1 MLTYRKQLAI
11 VLTIA
16 VLCAGCTRFGKS
28 PQAPPANQFNNVAT
42 QIEYPNI
49 SEPTLTEALAT
60 PPPHK
65 IDAAVFQEYSDIT
78 LQEAIQGALWNSQ
91 VLRDLGGTV
100 VNNPLGAKTVYEA
113 AIRESDPR
121 FGVEGA
127 LSAFDAQFSS
137 SMFWTKNDRALNNI
151 FLGTGAQLFRGD
163 TGTWVNQ
170 ISKTA
175 ATGTQFAV
183 RNNTNYEANNVLSNT
198 FPSAWDT
205 NVEAEFRHPLL
216 QGGGIEFN
224 RIAGPSATPGLFL
237 TNGVLIARI
246 NTDISIADF
255 EASVRQTVSEIENA
269 YWDLY
274 YAYRD
279 LDAKIAARNAALE
292 QWRSI
297 HAKYTA
303 NTPGGEAGK
312 EALAREQFFI
322 LQAAVEDAQ
331 SGSPARGSASGA
343 GSGGGVFRG
352 AGGVYAAERRLRGL
366 IGNLTQATRL
376 LRPIDEPPQAEV
388 VYDWHEVLQ
397 ESLATRVELRRQK
410 WMVRRRELELTA
422 ARNFLLPR
430 LDAIGKYRWRGFGDD
445 LLAYGNQPQFASA
458 VGNLADGNFQEWQLG
473 MQLQAPIGFRQGHA
487 AVRNAELQLAR
498 ERAVLRDQERQVATD
513 LSTAIGDVDRTFTLV
528 KTHYNRRTAA
538 AQQVD
543 SARAA
548 FEADATSLGELTD
561 SRRRLADADSAY
573 YRALCDYAIALKNVH
588 YERGSL
594 LAHNQ
599 ISLAEG
605 PWSEKAYGDAR
616 EHDRDRRRAVEMNYA
631 FNRPTIVSRGP
642 QPRRDAYSEV
652 IVAEEVIGEGSA
664 PAEPVSPQPV
674 PTSTIEQPGF
684 VSPPL
689 PMTPTT
695 QERKPSSSSVPFSPV
710 PIVPVPSGPSPRD
723 VPTLRSPLSPGA
735 AR

>member
-1 MLTYRKQLAI
+1 MMRPFRTQLAI
-11 VLTIA
+11 ALTTA
-16 VLCAGCTRFGKS
+16 VLCAGCHPHKS
-28 PQAPPANQFNNVAT
+28 ANSFTQFNRVAT
-42 QIEYPNI
+42 TIEYPNVV
-49 SEPTLTEALAT
+49 EPTTSEALAT

-65 IDAAVFQEYSDIT
+65 IDSAPFQEYWDLT
-78 LQEAIQGALWNSQ
+78 LQEAIQSSLWNSQ

-100 VNNPLGAKTVYEA
+100 VQNPTGARTIYES

-121 FGVEGA
+121 FGVEGV
-127 LSAFDAQFSS
+127 LSAFDAQLSS
-137 SMFWTKNDRALNNI
+137 TMFWSKNDRALNNV
-151 FLGTGAQLFRGD
+151 FLGTGATLFRGD

-237 TNGVLIARI
+237 SNGVLIARV

-255 EASVRQTVSEIENA
+255 EASVRNAVSEIENA

-274 YAYRD
+274 FAYRD
-279 LDAKIAARNAALE
+279 LDAKIAARNGALE
-292 QWRSI
+292 HWRSI

-331 SGSPARGSASGA
+331 SGSPGRGSLTGS

-352 AGGVYAAERRLRGL
+352 GGGVFAAERRLRAL
-366 IGNLTQATRL
+366 MGNLGQAQRL

-397 ESLATRVELRRQK
+397 EALATRVELRRQK
-410 WMVRRRELELTA
+410 WVVRRRELELTA

-430 LDAIGKYRWRGFGDD
+430 LDAIGKYRFRGFGND
-445 LLAYGNQPQFASA
+445 LLAYGNQPEFGSA
-458 VGNLADGNFQEWQLG
+458 VGNMFDGNFQEWQLG
-473 MQLQAPIGFRQGHA
+473 MQLQAPLGFRQGHS
-487 AVRNAELQLAR
+487 AVRNAELQLSR
-498 ERAVLRDQERQVATD
+498 ERAVLRDQEKQVAAD
-513 LSTAIGDVDRTFTLV
+513 LSTAVGDVDRTFTLV
-528 KTHYNRRTAA
+528 RTHYNRRTAA

-543 SARAA
+543 SARAS
-548 FEADATSLGELTD
+548 FEADATSLAELTD
-561 SRRRLADADSAY
+561 SRRRLADADAAY
-573 YRALCDYAIALKNVH
+573 YRAVCDYAIALKNVH
-588 YERGSL
+588 FERGSL
-594 LAHNQ
+594 LKHNQ
-599 ISLAEG
+599 ITLAEG
-605 PWSEKAYGDAR
+605 PWNEKAYSDAR
-616 EHDRDRRRAVEMNYA
+616 DHERDRRRALQLNYA
-631 FNRPTIVSRGP
+631 FNRPTIVTQGA
-642 QPRRDAYSEV
+642 PRLPWEAWPGETIVSDVPLNEALSGATNGHVPSDTVQSDRIPNIAPSE
-652 IVAEEVIGEGSA
+652 
-664 PAEPVSPQPV
+664 
-674 PTSTIEQPGF
+674 
-684 VSPPL
+684 PL
-689 PMTPTT
+689 PTTAQPFTPIPT
-695 QERKPSSSSVPFSPV
+695 QLPATSPL
-710 PIVPVPSGPSPRD
+710 PSPAD
-723 VPTLRSPLSPGA
+723 QVPLPSTLPERL
-735 AR
+735 R

>member
-1 MLTYRKQLAI
+1 MPRFSTADETANTTLRMMRLLRTPLAI
-11 VLTIA
+11 VMSMA
-16 VLCAGCTRFGKS
+16 VLCAGCHRHGAGKQS
-28 PQAPPANQFNNVAT
+28 FNEFNRVAT
-42 QIEYPNI
+42 QIEYPNTF
-49 SEPTLTEALAT
+49 EPTVSEAMAT

-65 IDAAVFQEYSDIT
+65 IDSAPFQDYWDIT
-78 LQEAIQGALWNSQ
+78 LQEAIQQALWNSQ

-100 VNNPLGAKTVYEA
+100 VQNPTGARTVYES

-121 FGVEGA
+121 FGTEGVLA
-127 LSAFDAQFSS
+127 AFDAQLSS
-137 SMFWTKNDRALNNI
+137 SMFWSKNDRALNNV
-151 FLGTGAQLFRGD
+151 FLGSGATLFRGD

-175 ATGTQFAV
+175 ATGTQFAI

-237 TNGVLIARI
+237 SNGVLIARV

-255 EASVRQTVSEIENA
+255 EASVRNAVSEIENA

-274 YAYRD
+274 FAYRD
-279 LDAKIAARNAALE
+279 LDSKIAARNGALE
-292 QWRSI
+292 HWRSI

-331 SGSPARGSASGA
+331 SGSPGRGSATGS

-352 AGGVYAAERRLRGL
+352 GGGVYAAERRLRAL
-366 IGNLTQATRL
+366 LGNVSQATRL

-388 VYDWHEVLQ
+388 VYDWNEVLQ

-410 WMVRRRELELTA
+410 WVVKRRELELIA

-430 LDAIGKYRWRGFGDD
+430 LDAIGKYRYRGFGDD
-445 LLAYGNQPQFASA
+445 LLAYGDQPQFSNA
-458 VGNLADGNFQEWQLG
+458 VGNMFDGNFQEWQLG
-473 MQLQAPIGFRQGHA
+473 MQFQAPLGFRQGHA
-487 AVRNAELQLAR
+487 GVRNAELQLAR
-498 ERAVLRDQERQVATD
+498 ERAVLRDQEKQIAAD
-513 LSTAIGDVDRTFTLV
+513 LSTAVAEVDRTFTLV
-528 KTHYNRRTAA
+528 RTHYNRRAA
-538 AQQVD
+538 ATQQVD

-548 FEADATSLGELTD
+548 FEADATSLADLSD
-561 SRRRLADADSAY
+561 SRRRLADADAAY

-588 YERGSL
+588 FERGSL
-594 LAHNQ
+594 LKHNQ
-599 ISLAEG
+599 IALAEG
-605 PWSEKAYGDAR
+605 PWTEKAYSDAR
-616 EHDRDRRRAVEMNYA
+616 THEADRRRALELNYA
-631 FNRPTIVSRGP
+631 FNRPTIVTERAPRLPWEVGP
-642 QPRRDAYSEV
+642 GETIISDEPLLGSPNAAEV
-652 IVAEEVIGEGSA
+652 EQLPTVA
-664 PAEPVSPQPV
+664 PV
-674 PTSTIEQPGF
+674 PPPIVPM
-684 VSPPL
+684 PPL
-689 PMTPTT
+689 PPSPADQAPLPTT
-695 QERKPSSSSVPFSPV
+695 LPA
-710 PIVPVPSGPSPRD
+710 
-723 VPTLRSPLSPGA
+723 RS
-735 AR
+735 